1 MERGGKIEADGF
13 SHQERKAL
21 DQAASVVRTVRPVA
35 REAAGEAQRQV
46 ASARLGKGRSL
57 KP

>member
-1 MERGGKIEADGF
+1 MERGHKVEAGRLTPQD
-13 SHQERKAL
+13 RKAL
-21 DQAASVVRTVRPVA
+21 DKAASVVRTVRPVV
-35 REAAGEAQRQV
+35 RDAAAQAQRQV